1 MVKEVI
7 LKVGTGEA
15 VKNVGELRENIKQL
29 KAALNDQDLSNPE
42 GMKKYNELLGE
53 LKINQNALKDAMY
66 ATTASWDDITNAA
79 TGANIA
85 FDQNNKLVN
94 MQGVSYNALVHE
106 MADLKQAWRAT
117 TDEMERAALG
127 ERINSVNDQLKSMDA
142 SVGNYQRNV
151 GNYIGAMDHLTASF
165 GSMGKGAQSVIAPL
179 KGVTTGLKTLSATPA
194 IAILGLLANILQKV
208 I

>member
-66 ATTASWDDITNAA
+66 ATTASWDEI
-79 TGANIA
+79 G
-85 FDQNNKLVN
+85 
-94 MQGVSYNALVHE
+94 
-106 MADLKQAWRAT
+106 RAH
-117 TDEMERAALG
+117 
-127 ERINSVNDQLKSMDA
+127 V
-142 SVGNYQRNV
+142 
-151 GNYIGAMDHLTASF
+151 
-165 GSMGKGAQSVIAPL
+165 
-179 KGVTTGLKTLSATPA
+179 
-194 IAILGLLANILQKV
+194 
-208 I
+208 